1 MSRRELIPCGIDFGN
16 AWLCLCLL
24 GKVAKIPQG
33 YAVKKPPGQI
43 RKSGIQNK
51 VKAFFLKIDDLDI
64 WFGTDILGGPII
76 QELDDLKYDPKHI
89 SILFQ
94 AVLYEWSR
102 QYNVDLSDLGTL
114 YVVASMPP
122 GAFQDR
128 SLNKQAESAYRKA
141 FNRRQSHMKIRD
153 GKNTVQIVTQFGGLQ
168 REAVDSISQTKR
180 SKSLTLIIDI
190 GYGTVDFVLFNGG
203 AEPSWSRSDNIGL
216 AHAYQEVDSSNP
228 QAVELALL
236 RDKKNLP
243 LPVQV
248 HFNNIKNRIV
258 MIRRILNSP
267 IDKIILIG
275 GGAAMMT
282 PQLKSTFAPLAN
294 NLVVLD
300 DKVNARANYE
310 KAKAL
315 LNESQ
320 TNA

>member
-1 MSRRELIPCGIDFGN
+1 MNAKEPCGIDFGN
-16 AWLCLCLL
+16 RWICLCLA
-24 GKVAKIPQG
+24 GKIAKILAG
-33 YAVKKPPGQI
+33 YSLKRPPGQI
-43 RKSGIQNK
+43 NSRGLENK
-51 VKAFFLKIDDLDI
+51 VKAFCLIIGGQKM
-64 WFGTDILGGPII
+64 WFGIDILGGPIV

-89 SILFQ
+89 AILSQ
-94 AVLYEWSR
+94 AAFYQWSK
-102 QYNVDLSDLGTL
+102 QYNKDLATLGTL
-114 YVVASMPP
+114 YIVASMPP
-122 GAFQDR
+122 GAFKDR
-128 SLNKQAESAYRKA
+128 RLNKQAESAYRKA
-141 FNRRQSHMKIRD
+141 FNRGQSHLKIRD

-168 REAVDSISQTKR
+168 REAVDAIGQTKR
-180 SKSLTLIIDI
+180 SKALTLIIDI
-190 GYGTVDFVLFNGG
+190 GFGTVDFVLFDGG

-216 AHAYQEVDSSNP
+216 AHAYQEVNSTNP

-243 LPVQV
+243 PPVQV

-282 PQLKSTFAPLAN
+282 PQLKLAFAPLAN

-300 DKVNARANYE
+300 DKINARANYE